1 MNCIFRAVYYASK
14 SLVITFFDFVLPR
27 SEYGVTSIRDVAHG
41 QGRILP
47 IFDHK
52 RGVYCLLPYRH
63 PYVKNLFW
71 SIKFKHNK
79 HAAQLLGSFV
89 WSEISTL
96 AQDLLVTVP
105 TTRKRIQTRGFDQVH
120 EIARGIIS
128 VAGGGIEYVPNVLQK
143 DNRLDP
149 QSWNKNKSTRSLSI
163 AHAFVVRKPE
173 LVRGR
178 TILLLDDIVTT
189 GSTINEARRVLLEA
203 GATEV
208 ICLAVAH

>member
-14 SLVITFFDFVLPR
+14 NCVTVFFDFVLPR
-27 SEYGVTSIRDVAHG
+27 SEYSVASISDVAHAQG
-41 QGRILP
+41 QALP

-52 RGVYCLLPYRH
+52 RGVYYLLPYRH
-63 PYVKNLFW
+63 PYIKDLFW

-89 WSEISTL
+89 WSEVPTL
-96 AQDLLVTVP
+96 AKDLLVTVP
-105 TTRKRIQTRGFDQVH
+105 TTHKRIQARGFDQVH
-120 EIARGIIS
+120 EIARGIVS
-128 VAGGGIEYVPNVLQK
+128 VAGGGIEYIPNILQK

-173 LVRGR
+173 VVRGR

-189 GSTINEARRVLLEA
+189 GSTINEAKRVLLEA
-203 GATEV
+203 GAKQV
-208 ICLAVAH
+208 VCLAVAH